1 MSILTVADL
10 KANSR
15 HDPATQCWHWLRGKT
30 VDGYPA
36 MHTLCH
42 RTLEKRTMVGTK
54 GVWNIAHGLIPQGA
68 IVYRLCG
75 CRDCVQPAHMALAY
89 TRAEVGRA
97 TRRSGHLKGTHLEV
111 RRAALVLAHQAQ
123 DKLLVPDD
131 VVRQIRAST
140 ASLNAL
146 CTQLGLP
153 RSTVCNIR
161 SGRRRAGV
169 PQEVVA

>member
-15 HDPATQCWHWLRGKT
+15 HDPATQCWHWLRET
-30 VDGYPA
+30 CDGYPA

-54 GVWNIAHGLIPQGA
+54 GIWNIAHGLIPQGA

-111 RRAALVLAHQAQ
+111 RRAAIALAHQAQ
-123 DKLLVPDD
+123 QMLLVPDD
-131 VVRQIRAST
+131 VVRQIRTST
-140 ASLNAL
+140 LSL
-146 CTQLGLP
+146 TQLCEKLDLP

-169 PQEVVA
+169 ALEVAA